1 MSNILIQGKE
11 AVAKRCSVKK
21 VFLEISQN
29 SLENTC
35 ARVSFLIKLQIS
47 GGCLFTK
54 QYKQVL
60 HLCFKQ
66 TETQPQTE
74 IHRITEEQLHG
85 PGSSND
91 PKLIDKTSKRAT
103 RRSTDMKNFAL
114 TSLFCSCHEEKVNL
128 HQLEASK
135 DRTLRQRL
143 SEGDKHRALSNASS
157 RTVHHEDD
165 IMKGNC

>member
-1 MSNILIQGKE
+1 MAAFLQNNTNKSCISASNKQKHNR
-11 AVAKRCSVKK
+11 KRKYIES
-21 VFLEISQN
+21 
-29 SLENTC
+29 
-35 ARVSFLIKLQIS
+35 R
-47 GGCLFTK
+47 
-54 QYKQVL
+54 
-60 HLCFKQ
+60 
-66 TETQPQTE
+66 
-74 IHRITEEQLHG
+74 EEQLHG
-85 PGSSND
+85 PGNSND

-103 RRSTDMKNFAL
+103 RRSTYMKNFAL